1 MLLKLKDAITL
12 FEWCSELKVNWE
24 KSALSSVNV
33 VEDDLVQT
41 ANRLGCMAEKL
52 PFLYLGL
59 PLRDYPRQ
67 KEFWQLVVDQIHK
80 KLDRWK
86 RFNMSRGSRHA
97 LNNPVQA
104 SSHHSLSSQLVSFQ
118 YTKLRHLHHQTNH
131 DQGMMNVWI
140 KTCSL

>member
-104 SSHHSLSSQLVSFQ
+104 SSHLLSIFIFNPRKCGCLFGAN
-118 YTKLRHLHHQTNH
+118 YEEFLLGRLCWWKN
-131 DQGMMNVWI
+131 
-140 KTCSL
+140 